1 MRRGGK
7 DMTAGTLTIAVL
19 GAGNI
24 GGTVGRKWV
33 SAGHRVVFGVND
45 PNGKNAQALRSTLG
59 DSADIGTVDTALSS
73 DPDVVFMALPG
84 TVMDAIIEKYAA
96 QLDGRIII
104 DATNKMGRSAMN
116 SLAELQKHTP
126 HARIYRAFN
135 SYGYENFANPTF
147 DDIQADLFFC
157 GTDGDSRVTIEQLIS
172 AIGLRP
178 VYLGGVE
185 QVNTV
190 DGVASIWF
198 ALVFGQHKSRHLAF
212 KMLER

>member
-1 MRRGGK
+1 
-7 DMTAGTLTIAVL
+7 MTAENLTIAVL

-24 GGTVGRKWV
+24 GGTIGRKWV

-45 PNGKNAQALRSTLG
+45 PTGKNAQALRSTLG
-59 DSADIGTVDTALSS
+59 DRADIGTVDTALNSN
-73 DPDVVFMALPG
+73 PDVVFIALPG
-84 TVMDAIIEKYAA
+84 AVMDAVIEQYAA

-104 DATNKMGRSAMN
+104 DATNKMGRTSMN

-157 GTDGDSRVTIEQLIS
+157 GTDGDSRGTIEQLIS